1 MPSLEKRVAL
11 VTGAGGGIGAAICHR
26 LSKEGAFVVAADWN
40 FDNASKVAEQV
51 RQVGAGCL
59 PIQLDVTDQLQWRA
73 PVPEKP
79 GVARGLRRL
88 VHHARVAHIQ
98 PPEAES

>member
-1 MPSLEKRVAL
+1 MPSLEKRVAV

-26 LSKEGAFVVAADWN
+26 LSKEGAFVVAADLN

-59 PIQLDVTDQLQWRA
+59 PIQLDVTDQCS
-73 PVPEKP
+73 
-79 GVARGLRRL
+79 GGLRSQKRCVL
-88 VHHARVAHIQ
+88 PVV
-98 PPEAES
+98 STF